1 MPTDTVTGIA
11 RLRRV
16 RASIERGEPLPA
28 DVAEWLARAIGS
40 YERSAADG
48 ARLDVHLGLVPPAG
62 GKAWWTREATAR
74 RDADIRA
81 IATEQFPT
89 LNRRRQAEEIRRI
102 LRRRGQTLTVRRIE
116 QILSAE

>member
-1 MPTDTVTGIA
+1 MTDPLSSIL
-11 RLRRV
+11 RLRRL
-16 RASIERGEPLPA
+16 RAAAEAGQPLPPE
-28 DVAEWLARAIGS
+28 VAAWLARAIAD

-74 RDADIRA
+74 RDAEIRA
-81 IATEQFPT
+81 IAAEQFST

-102 LRRRGQTLTVRRIE
+102 LRRRGQSLTVRRIE
-116 QILSAE
+116 QILSTE